1 QRFEERFYGNL
12 NARETAEYQTL
23 SAHVNRKNTE
33 IQNELKPW
41 EASIISLTVPNM
53 ATYIGRKLE
62 ELAWRE
68 KYGINIVYIK
78 RGEKLI
84 HAPVKTNILLPL
96 DVVGIIATDEQ
107 MKAFKPVFDLEE
119 RITDSEPSLDTVV
132 LDKIIVNE
140 YTKLKGL
147 DIRSSGLREKTNGL
161 VIGIERQ
168 NTRILNPESTTV
180 FEWDDLIWIVGNK
193 EKIAEFK
200 KTGGH

>member
-1 QRFEERFYGNL
+1 PDNLTYKTIWIKKQYSRGPLVMIELLRVAIGIILVGFCVSQIYNDLIALAVLVPLMVIVVFVLSKKMQNIYQRFEERFYGNL

-84 HAPVKTNILLPL
+84 HAPVKTNILLPFV
-96 DVVGIIATDEQ
+96 VVGT
-107 MKAFKPVFDLEE
+107 
-119 RITDSEPSLDTVV
+119 
-132 LDKIIVNE
+132 IVP
-140 YTKLKGL
+140 
-147 DIRSSGLREKTNGL
+147 D
-161 VIGIERQ
+161 
-168 NTRILNPESTTV
+168 
-180 FEWDDLIWIVGNK
+180 
-193 EKIAEFK
+193 
-200 KTGGH
+200 